1 MNLRTA
7 NFFDRYAHDFNALY
21 GSKKNLPNALVDKLF
36 RRSMK
41 LRFEMTLRGCDPI
54 ADKHVL
60 DIGCGPG
67 HYSVELARRGA
78 AGVLGIDIAPAMVDL
93 ASHQAAQAGVTEV
106 CRFEL
111 ADFLDYPFERG
122 FDYIVAMGFMDYL
135 RDPEAVLIKALSLCG
150 DRCFFS
156 FPVEGGL
163 LAWQRK
169 LRYRERCELYM
180 YSRERI
186 EQLFAPL
193 GFRRIEVQRI
203 ARDFFVTASTR

>member
-1 MNLRTA
+1 MNLHTA

-21 GSKKNLPNALVDKLF
+21 GSRKNLINAVVDKLF

-41 LRFEMTLRGCDPI
+41 LRFDMTLQRCDPI

-78 AGVLGIDIAPAMVDL
+78 GEVLGIDIAPAMIDL
-93 ASHQAAQAGVTEV
+93 ASRQAGQAGVTEV
-106 CRFEL
+106 CHFEL

-122 FDYIVAMGFMDYL
+122 FDYIVAMGFMDYIC
-135 RDPEAVLIKALSLCG
+135 DPEPVLMKALSLCG
-150 DRCFFS
+150 ERCFFS

-169 LRYRERCELYM
+169 LRYRDRCELYM
-180 YSRERI
+180 YTRGQI
-186 EQLFAPL
+186 EKLFAPL
-193 GFRRIEVQRI
+193 GFKRVEVQRI
-203 ARDFFVTASTR
+203 GRDFFVTASAG